1 MASSGIIPAMAK
13 KTAAKAKTSET
24 QEAKPK
30 EDRRLRA
37 IHSHLPASLAPAC
50 RSLSRHCR
58 DIHNTAIH
66 LAKTALDCF
75 YLVTPADKEQ
85 KPFMSLK
92 PEAAR
97 PKGWQ
102 EVLPA
107 FGAGID
113 ESNAGWAKSHAEELA
128 LGHDAKKLKLLKP
141 LGAPDGNLAGTVLE
155 RTLFE
160 RLLKSWPDAL
170 DLPIP
175 KTKRARAFGKVAA
188 YNPPPAL
195 QELGPRWRESSKIIP
210 VLAAFLLSR
219 KDIALPPTLRPA
231 YSRIPQAFAHACC
244 EAASE
249 SVKTAIKSQIA
260 WSEAPEGGK
269 PSLPGYAARNTLPAF
284 CFGFIGGKCFPSLA
298 KFDLRTGEDKAGVLP
313 PSDAKAFGGF
323 ALAEH
328 IHKLIASRYK
338 ALADKGRP
346 LPKPK
351 MVRIIPGELGERPR
365 MQLLV
370 EFPDTHPEGSFLW
383 ELAKRSP
390 EEWERRRKD
399 KRMVDA
405 WILRLA
411 AEQPW
416 RPGVLP
422 KSHPDAWI
430 SEGFSAAAIDPGITN
445 IASMGFT
452 SGSKMI
458 IFGGR
463 AIEAIAARW
472 DRKIDRSISAQTL
485 ASSLPAVS
493 ARIKA
498 RLDAKLPADP
508 ADAKL
513 RRELSQAIHASPL
526 VRSLRRHKASAMKAE
541 VERLSSEIAQA
552 ASKAGVGI
560 LIFSCN
566 KGMKNASGKG
576 RGFNRRS
583 LSIPHNELARR
594 TRDKLWELG
603 IGMAEREESGTSKA
617 SFADQEPAATH
628 HKGAKQTKATLAKA
642 DRLEA
647 KALAKEAKAAGKPS
661 AQAKPPKSAT
671 NASHKEAVRQE
682 APLED
687 SSGAHLQ
694 KTNHSPSFSGTRGT
708 GGGRSTF
715 FRHRALTARETN
727 AGSKQPILRKKL
739 HADGQAA
746 LNAIAKASRFVA
758 DGEVQLGHRV
768 MLLSKGRCGQ
778 GPSAQ
783 AAQELQPGESWGL
796 AANCQGGPWRPP
808 REDMESKA

>member
-1 MASSGIIPAMAK
+1 MASSGIIPGMAK
-13 KTAAKAKTSET
+13 NTAAKAKKIET

-30 EDRRLRA
+30 EHRRLRA
-37 IHSHLPASLAPAC
+37 IHSHLPASLSPAC

-58 DIHNTAIH
+58 DIHNTALH

-75 YLVTPADKEQ
+75 HLETPADKKQ
-85 KPFMSLK
+85 KPFMALK
-92 PEAAR
+92 PETAR
-97 PKGWQ
+97 PKGWR

-107 FGAGID
+107 FEAGIA
-113 ESNAGWAKSHAEELA
+113 ETNAGWAKSHADELA
-128 LGHDAKKLKLLKP
+128 LGHDAKKLKVLKP
-141 LGAPDGNLAGTVLE
+141 LGDPEGNLAGTVLE

-160 RLLKSWPDAL
+160 RLLRTWPDAL

-175 KTKRARAFGKVAA
+175 KTKRARSFGKVAA
-188 YNPPPAL
+188 YKPLAAL
-195 QELGPRWRESSKIIP
+195 RNIYRSWREASKISP
-210 VLAAFLLSR
+210 ALAAFLLSR

-231 YSRIPQAFAHACC
+231 YSRVPQAFAHACC
-244 EAASE
+244 EVASE

-260 WSEAPEGGK
+260 WSESPEGGR
-269 PSLPGYAARNTLPAF
+269 PSLPGYAERNTLPAF
-284 CFGFIGGKCFPSLA
+284 CFGFVGAKCFPSLA
-298 KFDLRTGEDKAGVLP
+298 KFDLRTGEDKAGVLS

-338 ALADKGRP
+338 ELADKGLP

-390 EEWERRRKD
+390 EEWQRRRKD
-399 KRMVDA
+399 KRMMDA

-422 KSHPDAWI
+422 ESHPDAWI

-463 AIEAIAARW
+463 AVEAIAARW
-472 DRKIDRSISAQTL
+472 DRKIDKAISAQTQ
-485 ASSLPAVS
+485 ASQLPALDAKIKAQLDAGLPAV
-493 ARIKA
+493 K
-498 RLDAKLPADP
+498 
-508 ADAKL
+508 ADASL
-513 RRELSQAIHASPL
+513 RRDLSQAIHASPL
-526 VRSLRRHKASAMKAE
+526 VRGLRRRKASAMKAE

-552 ASKAGVGI
+552 ALRAGVGI
-560 LIFSCN
+560 VIFSCN
-566 KGMKNASGKG
+566 KGMKHASDKG

-583 LSIPHNELARR
+583 LSIPHSELARR

-628 HKGAKQTKATLAKA
+628 HKGAKQTKDTLSKA
-642 DRLEA
+642 GRLEA
-647 KALAKEAKAAGKPS
+647 KALAKEAKAAGKAEAPTPAANANGDPASPS
-661 AQAKPPKSAT
+661 
-671 NASHKEAVRQE
+671 ASHKDAFSRE

-687 SSGAHLQ
+687 SSDTRLQ
-694 KTNHSPSFSGTRGT
+694 KSNHSSPSLSGTRGT
-708 GGGRSTF
+708 GGERNTF
-715 FRHRALTARETN
+715 FRHKALTARETK
-727 AGSKQPILRKKL
+727 AGSKHPILRKKL

-768 MLLSKGRCGQ
+768 MLLSNGR
-778 GPSAQ
+778 
-783 AAQELQPGESWGL
+783 
-796 AANCQGGPWRPP
+796 WREWTGKAPP
-808 REDMESKA
+808 PKRPKSSSPAKAGA

>member
-30 EDRRLRA
+30 EHRRLRA

-58 DIHNTAIH
+58 DIHNTALH

-75 YLVTPADKEQ
+75 YFETPADKKQ
-85 KPFMSLK
+85 RPFMALK
-92 PEAAR
+92 PEANR

-107 FGAGID
+107 FEAGIA
-113 ESNAGWAKSHAEELA
+113 ETNAGWAKSHADELA
-128 LGHDAKKLKLLKP
+128 LGHDAKKLTLLKP

-170 DLPIP
+170 DLPVP
-175 KTKRARAFGKVAA
+175 KTTRAKAFDKVAA
-188 YNPPPAL
+188 YNPLPAL
-195 QELGPRWRESSKIIP
+195 RNVYRPWREASKISP
-210 VLAAFLLSR
+210 VLAAFLLGREDLS
-219 KDIALPPTLRPA
+219 LQPTLRPA
-231 YSRIPQAFAHACC
+231 YSRVPQALAHACC
-244 EAASE
+244 EAARE

-260 WSEAPEGGK
+260 WAESPEGGR
-269 PSLPGYAARNTLPAF
+269 PSLPGYAERNTLPAF
-284 CFGFIGGKCFPSLA
+284 CYAFVGGKCFPKLA
-298 KFDLRTGEDKAGVLP
+298 KLDLRTGEDKAGILS

-338 ALADKGRP
+338 ELADKGLP

-383 ELAKRSP
+383 ELAKRLP
-390 EEWERRRKD
+390 KEWERRRKD
-399 KRMVDA
+399 KRMMDA

-463 AIEAIAARW
+463 AVEAIAARW
-472 DRKIDRSISAQTL
+472 DRKIDREVSAQTL
-485 ASSLPAVS
+485 ASQLPALDAKIKAQLDAGLPAV
-493 ARIKA
+493 K
-498 RLDAKLPADP
+498 
-508 ADAKL
+508 ADASL
-513 RRELSQAIHASPL
+513 RKMLSWAIHTSRPIT
-526 VRSLRRHKASAMKAE
+526 RLRRHKASAMKAE

-552 ASKAGVGI
+552 ALRAGVGI
-560 LIFSCN
+560 VIFSCN
-566 KGMKNASGKG
+566 KGMKHASDKG

-617 SFADQEPAATH
+617 SFADKEPAATH
-628 HKGAKQTKATLAKA
+628 HKGARQTKNTLAKA

-647 KALAKEAKAAGKPS
+647 KALAKEATAAGK
-661 AQAKPPKSAT
+661 AKPPRPAA
-671 NASHKEAVRQE
+671 NASHKEAICRE

-687 SSGAHLQ
+687 SSDIRLQ
-694 KTNHSPSFSGTRGT
+694 KSNHSSPSLSGTRGT
-708 GGGRSTF
+708 GGERNTF
-715 FRHRALTARETN
+715 FRHKALTARETN

-758 DGEVQLGHRV
+758 DGQVQLGHRV
-768 MLLSKGRCGQ
+768 MLLSKGR
-778 GPSAQ
+778 
-783 AAQELQPGESWGL
+783 
-796 AANCQGGPWRPP
+796 WREWTGKAPP
-808 REDMESKA
+808 PKRPKSSSPAKAGA